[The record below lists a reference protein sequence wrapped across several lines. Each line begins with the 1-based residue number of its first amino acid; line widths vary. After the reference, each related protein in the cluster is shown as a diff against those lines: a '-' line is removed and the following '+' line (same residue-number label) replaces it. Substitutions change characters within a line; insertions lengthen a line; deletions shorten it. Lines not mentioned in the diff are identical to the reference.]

1 MPQERTREMNALRK
15 TLKTE
20 FATLSSTL
28 LWNSELDKDI
38 LSLLK
43 CRICRSVG
51 IRSYFV
57 YKAYRYIAWQAREEQ
72 IKIREDFPA
81 RLFEVQ
87 APFLAESLITN
98 AYYHNQ
104 ILDRKGGVT
113 TAGRINANLI
123 SGNLLRSFIHS
134 YARGI
139 FYNKSDLYEIV
150 FPRLERIFECVDL
163 AQLMDKNWGSYES
176 FLNGIPA
183 DTRLEPKFE
192 QLFQY
197 ADLDAL
203 EQILLDTGLPPAN
216 LPFTRLYLRRGFLA
230 NAPLFILL
238 AEIIMDL
245 LGYNG
250 KMREGLLRFA
260 GNYGL
265 LVQLVNDIIDFIPSR
280 TVDKIEEDAFSDLR
294 NGTMSLPL
302 ILYFAQSPDYE
313 FKKLQND
320 LRRSQ
325 SRVFKILLPSV
336 INSCIPVSELFAY
349 RLPQML
355 NEYNQ
360 EYDLLADMSSLGYE
374 NKYYYY
380 YRAKYKLLTKNSN
393 RRKPE

>member
-203 EQILLDTGLPPAN
+203 EQILLDTGLPPAY

-265 LVQLVNDIIDFIPSR
+265 LSQLVNDNIDMISAETGDR
-280 TVDKIEEDAFSDLR
+280 KKEDTFSDLI
-294 NGTMSLPL
+294 NGTISLPL
-302 ILYFAQSPDYE
+302 LLLLSKNPTIDLI
-313 FKKLQND
+313 KLQKKTKHFP
-320 LRRSQ
+320 
-325 SRVFKILLPSV
+325 VKVYKVLLPV
-336 INSCIPVSELFAY
+336 VVEQCIPITGQFAL
-349 RLPQML
+349 RLYDILASDNP
-355 NEYNQ
+355 ES
-360 EYDLLADMSSLGYE
+360 DLLTDMASLGYK
-374 NKYYYY
+374 NTYYYTY
-380 YRAKYKLLTKNSN
+380 LEDYEKYGYSSLKKSDF
-393 RRKPE
+393 